1 MKKIAA
7 ILLLGTLL
15 FNWFGYQLL
24 TDYLQ
29 YHADEK
35 LEARLDNDDY
45 DEAHLIEL
53 KIPVSLPYQTN
64 WDDFERFK
72 GEIEIDGIHYKY
84 VKRKVYNDSLILL
97 CLPNEG
103 KMQIENARENFFKLV
118 NDLQASKSQKNN
130 GKGASFAFKYLLSE
144 YWVADEGWT
153 PESPAYITGAYTV
166 SNGCPLALC
175 IKEVSERPPNAG
187 C

>member
-7 ILLLGTLL
+7 ILLLGTLV

-29 YHADEK
+29 YRADKK
-35 LEARLDNDDY
+35 LEARLDDDDY

-53 KIPVSLPYQTN
+53 KVPVSLPYQTN
-64 WDDFERFK
+64 WDDFERYN
-72 GEIEIDGIHYKY
+72 GEIEIDGVHYKY

-97 CLPNEG
+97 CLPNES

-118 NDLQASKSQKNN
+118 NDLQTSESQKSNE
-130 GKGASFAFKYLLSE
+130 KGNSVAFKKLLSE
-144 YWVADEGWT
+144 YCFTETEWT
-153 PESPAYITGAYTV
+153 GSAPALLQKNYTV
-166 SNGCPLALC
+166 RNSLFLPLR
-175 IKEVSERPPNAG
+175 IKEVSEKPPE

>member
-29 YHADEK
+29 YRSDKK
-35 LEARLDNDDY
+35 LEAKLDDNDY

-53 KIPVSLPYQTN
+53 KVPVSLPYQTN
-64 WDDFERFK
+64 WDDFERYN
-72 GEIEIDGIHYKY
+72 GEIEIDGVHYKY

-97 CLPNEG
+97 CLPNES

-118 NDLQASKSQKNN
+118 NDLQSTKSQKNSE
-130 GKGASFAFKYLLSE
+130 KHHSLAFKNLLSE
-144 YWVADEGWT
+144 YWFTDNELAGLVPVILANK
-153 PESPAYITGAYTV
+153 YTQTDY
-166 SNGCPLALC
+166 SSLSLC
-175 IKEVSERPPNAG
+175 IKEVSEQPPE